1 MAFNALS
8 TLRSVQSCLSAS
20 GYFADAIVGEPTQP
34 PNQHGVTAALFM
46 DSVEVVGTTLSG
58 TIERHSIGLRMYR
71 NMLDDPNGDAD
82 TDLDQ
87 AVAHIEEDLLGDFDL
102 GESIR
107 NLNAS
112 GLSVDWG
119 YVDVGGTEFR
129 VADME
134 LSFIVDDSA
143 SFTK

>member
-1 MAFNALS
+1 MAFNALG
-8 TLRSVQSCLSAS
+8 TLRNVQGYLSAS
-20 GYFADAIVGEPTQP
+20 GYFANAIVGEPTQP
-34 PNQHGVTAALFM
+34 PGHQGITAALFM

-58 TIERHSIGLRMYR
+58 TIERHSVGLRMYR
-71 NMLDDPNGDAD
+71 NMLNDPEGDAD
-82 TDLDQ
+82 TELDQ

-102 GESIR
+102 GATIR
-107 NLNAS
+107 NLDAD

-119 YVDVGGTEFR
+119 YVNVGGIEFR